1 MLKWNSAEKKSREE
15 ETKMQIVRGENGERD
30 IEV

>member
-15 ETKMQIVRGENGERD
+15 ETEMQIVRGENGERD